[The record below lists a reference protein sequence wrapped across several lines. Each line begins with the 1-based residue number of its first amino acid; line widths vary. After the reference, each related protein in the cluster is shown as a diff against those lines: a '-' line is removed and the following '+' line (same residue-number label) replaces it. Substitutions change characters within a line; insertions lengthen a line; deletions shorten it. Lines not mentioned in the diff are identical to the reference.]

1 MTFLPIVT
9 RELRVRARA
18 AGTYRVRLGA
28 GGGAVLIV
36 AGMLI
41 LGWLYSARPTMGE
54 GMFATLAWLSFFFCL
69 LEGLRNTADCLS
81 EEKREGTLGLLFLT
95 DLNGFDVVL
104 GKLIATS
111 LNSFYGLLA
120 IFPALAIPLLLGG
133 VTGGEFARLAVALPL
148 ALLFSLSV
156 GLFVS
161 AISRDAQKAWTA
173 TAGLLLIFL
182 AVLPGLDALLGLAG
196 RKLFLSRLS
205 PLTPFLSVWDNP
217 SSGSFWPSVGLV
229 LLVCVALLAAASW
242 ILPRAWQERPVEE
255 NKSVRRP
262 VPSSAESERERDRRA
277 ELLHPNPVVWLA
289 SRHETIRRD
298 AWIIVSVAVAVGL
311 GVWLLFPGNRAALS
325 AVFMGAVVVHF
336 MLAVWVASCA
346 CQSFAGARNS
356 GALELLLATPLTEQQ
371 IIHGHHRALRR
382 IFGPPVKALLAV
394 EAVILIGQWVYTD
407 LSGGPDAVFSFG
419 FVLLIAVGFIGM
431 FLTDLQAAGW
441 VGLWYGLVTPRPA
454 HAVAKTV
461 LHVLVLPTLLLLC
474 CYVFW
479 PVMALVK
486 NQILANWAEG
496 RLTREFRSIV
506 TGRFT
511 ENAPRRAG
519 EDFSRAK
526 PGAQLPPVVPR

>member
-1 MTFLPIVT
+1 MCSSP
-9 RELRVRARA
+9 AR
-18 AGTYRVRLGA
+18 
-28 GGGAVLIV
+28 
-36 AGMLI
+36 
-41 LGWLYSARPTMGE
+41 
-54 GMFATLAWLSFFFCL
+54 
-69 LEGLRNTADCLS
+69 
-81 EEKREGTLGLLFLT
+81 
-95 DLNGFDVVL
+95 
-104 GKLIATS
+104 
-111 LNSFYGLLA
+111 
-120 IFPALAIPLLLGG
+120 
-133 VTGGEFARLAVALPL
+133 
-148 ALLFSLSV
+148 
-156 GLFVS
+156 
-161 AISRDAQKAWTA
+161 A

-394 EAVILIGQWVYTD
+394 EAVILIGQLVYTD

-419 FVLLIAVGFIGM
+419 FVLLIAVGIHRDVSHRSPGGRVGGVVVWPGHAPAGARGRQDG
-431 FLTDLQAAGW
+431 LARAGAA
-441 VGLWYGLVTPRPA
+441 
-454 HAVAKTV
+454 HVAAA
-461 LHVLVLPTLLLLC
+461 LLLRL
-474 CYVFW
+474 
-479 PVMALVK
+479 
-486 NQILANWAEG
+486 LARDG
-496 RLTREFRSIV
+496 
-506 TGRFT
+506 
-511 ENAPRRAG
+511 AG
-519 EDFSRAK
+519 
-526 PGAQLPPVVPR
+526 PGPWLATFLHE